1 MKERLLGL
9 GEFYYWPND
18 GNLGDLLIAEATR
31 QYFSRNGIK
40 WKEFD
45 PDNPP
50 NEESY
55 NLVYGGGGRFTS
67 HWSGIDKN
75 LALLTAPCVKK
86 GIILPHSFY
95 QVDDFLRALDGRHTV
110 MCREKRSYEYV
121 LSLHARAEVLL
132 EEDLGLQL
140 DVHALPPL
148 SSFPFLPPEPDR
160 AKRRQRFLW
169 VRQWPWLV
177 AQGVRMACVRA
188 LWQGRRAKIAFLL
201 RTDREKSSRFQSPIA
216 YDISASLTT
225 DCFPTPYNAYLIRAF
240 AEALRYP
247 DVVVTDRL
255 HVGIMACLVGKK
267 TYLLDND
274 YGKISGVYEQSLQ
287 KNPGVHLLA
296 GSELTPELLEA
307 WRLLNSS
314 RNRKLHALACRK
326 KNCMARL
333 RRQWHKILFLL
344 GGA

>member
-1 MKERLLGL
+1 MKDRLLGL
-9 GEFYYWPND
+9 GVFYYWPND

-67 HWSGIDKN
+67 HWGGIDRH
-75 LALLTAPCVKK
+75 LVLLTAPCVKK

-95 QVDDFLRALDGRHTV
+95 QVDDFLRALDERHTV
-110 MCREKRSYEYV
+110 MCRERRSYEYV
-121 LSLHARAEVLL
+121 LSLHAKAEVMLA
-132 EEDLGLQL
+132 EDLGLQL
-140 DVHALPPL
+140 DVPALPSL
-148 SSFPFLPPEPDR
+148 SSFPVLPPEPDR
-160 AKRRQRFLW
+160 EKLRQRFLW
-169 VRQWPWLV
+169 LRQWPWLLS
-177 AQGVRMACVRA
+177 AGVRMACVRA
-188 LWQGRRAKIAFLL
+188 PWQGRHAKIAFLL
-201 RTDREKSSRFQSPIA
+201 RTDKEKSSKLQSPFA

-225 DCFPTPYNAYLIRAF
+225 NCFPTAYNAYLIRAF

-255 HVGIMACLVGKK
+255 HVGIMACLVGKE

-274 YGKISGVYEQSLQ
+274 YGKISGVYERSLA
-287 KNPGVHLLA
+287 KRPGVHLLA
-296 GSELTPELLEA
+296 GGLLTPELLEG
-307 WRLLNSS
+307 WRLLNGS
-314 RNRKLHALACRK
+314 RNRILHGMACRK
-326 KNCMARL
+326 KNCVAKL
-333 RRQWHKILFLL
+333 RRLWHKFLFLL
-344 GGA
+344 LGA